1 MENKAPL
8 AEKKIADSEILRGVL
23 NALDI
28 PADKFR
34 KKLEYKSAATMGLIL
49 KGQNNLSDDMIDK
62 IIKNYPQVSYWY
74 LKKGRLPI
82 ILEEKLSQN
91 QMSILFSKDQPSNAV
106 NYDFESLETLK
117 NIEAV
122 LLRIE
127 NLLLNKKSD
136 Q

>member
-1 MENKAPL
+1 MGTPI
-8 AEKKIADSEILRGVL
+8 AEKKISDSEILRAVL
-23 NALDI
+23 GALDI

-62 IIKNYPQVSYWY
+62 IIKYYPQINYWY

-91 QMSILFSKDQPSNAV
+91 QMNVLFGKDQPKNV
-106 NYDFESLETLK
+106 PDYGLESFTTLK
-117 NIEAV
+117 NIEV
-122 LLRIE
+122 LLGKILE
-127 NLLLNKKSD
+127 NLESKK
-136 Q
+136 

>member
-1 MENKAPL
+1 MGNTI

-23 NALDI
+23 DALDI

-62 IIKNYPQVSYWY
+62 IIKNYPQISYWY
-74 LKKGRLPI
+74 LKKGKLPI

-91 QMSILFSKDQPSNAV
+91 QMNVLFGKDQLKNGAD
-106 NYDFESLETLK
+106 YSLESFTTLK
-117 NIEAV
+117 NIEV
-122 LLRIE
+122 LLGRILE
-127 NLLLNKKSD
+127 NLESKK
-136 Q
+136 

>member
-1 MENKAPL
+1 MGDTI
-8 AEKKIADSEILRGVL
+8 AEKKLADSEILRGVL
-23 NALDI
+23 DALDI

-34 KKLEYKSAATMGLIL
+34 RKLGYKSAATMGLIAN
-49 KGQNNLSDDMIDK
+49 GTNNLSDDMVDK
-62 IIKNYPQVSYWY
+62 IIKYYPQINYWY

-91 QMSILFSKDQPSNAV
+91 QMNVLFGKEQPKNGAD
-106 NYDFESLETLK
+106 YGLETFAVLK
-117 NIEAV
+117 NIESI

-127 NLLLNKKSD
+127 DSLNKKSD